1 MLVLDRDEV
10 RQALPMSEAIA
21 AMRRAFSEYS
31 AGRVPMPL
39 RTRVCQ
45 PGGSGTFFSMPAI
58 SSEGAEAFAVKVVS
72 ILPDNPGAGL
82 PLIRAAVLLM
92 DGMDGSVAALL
103 EGTSLTA
110 LRTGA
115 ASGLATDLLARKE
128 SRVLAMIGA
137 GAQAETQVAGVCMVR
152 EIDEIRVYARDK
164 EHVRRFISHI
174 SDSPGIPERVIAATD
189 PRGAVEGADII
200 CTATTSAVPVFDD
213 VDISPGTHIN
223 GIGSYLPD
231 MQELPEETIRRAKVV
246 VDSREAALA
255 EAGDLLLPIAKGRI
269 GAGHIHAELG
279 ELVNE
284 VKPGRT
290 GSGEITLFKSVGIAA
305 QDVFAAAAL
314 YRNATTLGI
323 GRQIAL

>member
-1 MLVLDRDEV
+1 MLVLNSDEV

-21 AMRRAFSEYS
+21 AMRRAFSGYS
-31 AGRVPMPL
+31 AGRVTMPL

-45 PGGSGTFFSMPAI
+45 PGGSGTFLAMPAI
-58 SSEGAEAFAVKVVS
+58 SSEGDGAFAVKVVS
-72 ILPDNPGAGL
+72 IIPENPGAGL
-82 PLIRAAVLLM
+82 PLVHAALLLM
-92 DGMDGSVAALL
+92 DGTNGSPAALL

-137 GAQAETQVAGVCMVR
+137 GAQAETQIAGVCTVR
-152 EIDEIRVYARDK
+152 EIDEIRVFARDPV
-164 EHVRRFISHI
+164 HVRRFIGSI
-174 SDSPGIPERVIAATD
+174 NGRPGIPERLIAAPD

-200 CTATTSAVPVFDD
+200 CTATTSAVPVFNDRD
-213 VDISPGTHIN
+213 VSPGTHIN
-223 GIGSYLPD
+223 GIGSYLPE
-231 MQELPEETIRRAKVV
+231 MQELPEETILRAKVV

-255 EAGDLLLPIAKGRI
+255 EAGDLLLPIAKGLI

-279 ELVNE
+279 EIVNK

-290 GSGEITLFKSVGIAA
+290 SSGEITIFKSVGIAA
-305 QDVFAAAAL
+305 QDVFTASAL
-314 YRNATTLGI
+314 YRNATTRCI
-323 GRQIAL
+323 GRQIVL